1 MRELDMNRR
10 TFLSGAAL
18 AVAGC
23 VSGRPRPK
31 LLKAGD
37 RLNMGFVGVG
47 GKGVQDL
54 LEFVRCGENPVC
66 LCDVDRGLMDI
77 ALGHLKKAGFDTA
90 KIRCYADFRKM
101 IDANPHM
108 DAVCVST
115 PDHMHAAPAVYAMRA
130 GMHVYVQKPLV
141 RTLWELRRFE
151 EVARETGVI
160 TQMGNQGSSGKVF
173 RRNVEVLQAGVIG
186 EVRDVH
192 MWMDHPVGMWLQGN
206 AARAALAGP
215 ADPVPADLDWDLWL
229 GICAAR
235 PYKHTPLSDD
245 PHVNSRYDKSRIRI
259 YHEFGWRGLLD
270 FGSGVL
276 GDQACH
282 SMNLPF
288 RGLEFGA
295 LRQARCVRCEERNDV
310 TYPARAEVELVFGA
324 RPSRARPG
332 VTLPETR
339 FHWYEGKYV
348 PDKALMEPFRPIYGN
363 KWNNCGCLIIGSK
376 GLMFSP
382 GIYGQQSFVVMN
394 GEKKPLSVLKHP
406 ACTGVPETLPRRP
419 EALMDGQYNEFGDA
433 IRGTTPVIESVHSRC
448 YSDIA
453 HSVPMLEA
461 MLVGVAAERVE
472 ADALAW
478 DHAAQRFDNAAA
490 NALIRPYIRPGWEF

>member
-1 MRELDMNRR
+1 MNLQMNRR
-10 TFLSGAAL
+10 AFLGAA
-18 AVAGC
+18 ATAAAGC
-23 VSGRPRPK
+23 LAGQPRPK
-31 LLKAGD
+31 TRKAGE
-37 RLNMGFVGVG
+37 RLDMGFVGVG

-54 LEFVRCGENPVC
+54 MEFVRCGENPVC
-66 LCDVDRGLMDI
+66 LCDVDRTLVDI

-90 KIRCYADFRKM
+90 KIRCYADYRRM
-101 IDANPHM
+101 IDENPHM

-115 PDHMHAAPAVYAMRA
+115 PDHMHAAPAVRAMQA

-141 RTLWELRRFE
+141 RTLWELKRFE
-151 EVARETGVI
+151 TVARETGVI
-160 TQMGNQGSSGKVF
+160 TQMGNQGSSGKIF
-173 RRNVEVLQAGVIG
+173 RRNVEVLQAGVLG

-192 MWMDHPVGMWLQGN
+192 MWMNHPVNMWLQGN
-206 AARAALAGP
+206 AARQALMGP
-215 ADPVPADLDWDLWL
+215 ADPVPAGLDWDLWL
-229 GICAAR
+229 GICKER
-235 PYKHTPLSDD
+235 PY
-245 PHVNSRYDKSRIRI
+245 R
-259 YHEFGWRGLLD
+259 
-270 FGSGVL
+270 SGVL

-310 TYPARAEVELVFGA
+310 SYPARAEVELLFAA
-324 RPSRARPG
+324 RASRARPG

-339 FHWYEGKYV
+339 FHWYEGNYT
-348 PDKALMEPFRPIYGN
+348 PEKAIMEPFRPIYGD
-363 KWNNCGCLIIGSK
+363 KWNTCGCLIVGSK

-382 GIYGQQSFVVMN
+382 GIYGQQSFVVLK

-406 ACTGVPETLPRRP
+406 ACTAVPEKLPRRP
-419 EALMDGQYNEFGDA
+419 EAMMDGQYNEFGDA
-433 IRGTTPVIESVHSRC
+433 IRGTTPVIGEVNSRC